1 MTDVKPRP
9 KAKAKKRERKPSSWK
24 AEADR
29 LFSQLIRSRG
39 YCERC
44 GKGGRLETSHIY
56 SRRYAS
62 VRCDPLNAVCM
73 CSSCHRWWHDK
84 PVDAVSW
91 LHETYSVQHLRLL
104 RDRAQ
109 SGVRVDWEQ
118 VVMDLR
124 EQLRSA
130 A

>member
-1 MTDVKPRP
+1 MAGDPIPEK
-9 KAKAKKRERKPSSWK
+9 KKRERKPSSYK

-62 VRCDPLNAVCM
+62 VRCDPLNAKCL
-73 CSSCHRWWHDK
+73 CSACHRWWHDK

-91 LHETYSVQHLRLL
+91 LHEDMSVASLRELQ
-104 RDRAQ
+104 RRAQ
-109 SGVRVDWEQ
+109 SGVKVDWQQ
-118 VVMDLR
+118 VVLDLR
-124 EQLRSA
+124 EQLA